1 MNLIYSGQ
9 QFYYN
14 PTFWDFK
21 RFKAKL
27 TNQDR
32 EDEVTSVELVFYVKE
47 GLAHHDV
54 SESTEMM
61 ILFNFKSFLGTEQ
74 KLIHS
79 SGASTFGIATLC
91 IVKLSITNLGMM
103 AFITETFIKMT

>member
-1 MNLIYSGQ
+1 
-9 QFYYN
+9 
-14 PTFWDFK
+14 
-21 RFKAKL
+21 L
-27 TNQDR
+27 THQDR

-74 KLIHS
+74 SFSKAQH
-79 SGASTFGIATLC
+79 
-91 IVKLSITNLGMM
+91 
-103 AFITETFIKMT
+103 